1 MKKQK
6 SNGIK
11 QYSMTLLMFVLMFG
25 VLIVGVI
32 MILSFY
38 VGQIQ

>member
-11 QYSMTLLMFVLMFG
+11 QYSIALLMVILMFG
-25 VLIVGVI
+25 VLIVSVL

-38 VGQIQ
+38 VGQI